1 MNRIRLGPLATMSPA
16 SRTEFDFESRAA
28 RPRSTTSDHSVFI
41 PLHYE
46 KNYAYPL
53 VVWLHDRGSN
63 EAQLADIMSV
73 LSLRNYVA
81 VAPRGP
87 SACGGGGFDWS
98 QTASSIENSDQSIAA
113 AIDDSRQQFN
123 IASQRIFL
131 AGIGTGGTMAFRIA
145 LQRPEWFGGV
155 LSINGSLPAGSTPL
169 VRLNACRRLPIFW
182 THCRADDR
190 FSESEL
196 AMQLRVLHIGGF
208 QVTLRQ
214 YPSGNQRNQILP
226 DANRWM
232 MDLITRPATT
242 AS

>member
-1 MNRIRLGPLATMSPA
+1 MNRIKLGPLATMSSA

-28 RPRSTTSDHSVFI
+28 RPRSNSSEHSVFI

-53 VVWLHDRGSN
+53 VVWLHDRG
-63 EAQLADIMSV
+63 ADGGQLADIMSV

-87 SACGGGGFDWS
+87 DAVSGVGFDWS
-98 QTASSIENSDQSIAA
+98 QTARSIEQSDRAIAA
-113 AIDDSRQQFN
+113 AIDDARQQFN
-123 IASQRIFL
+123 IASQRIFV

-145 LQRPEWFGGV
+145 FQRPEWFSGV
-155 LSINGSLPAGSTPL
+155 LSINGAIPSGSTPL

-182 THCRADDR
+182 TQCRDDER

-214 YPSGNQRNQILP
+214 YPAGNQRNLILP
-226 DANRWM
+226 DADRWM